1 MAAKETGEIDGS
13 PRTGSNGSP
22 PPLPAR
28 RAEKVSEVVARAIAQ
43 DIANR
48 DLPPGT
54 MLPSEAV
61 MLERYRVG
69 RASLR
74 EGLRILEI
82 QGLITI
88 KPGPGGG
95 PVVAAANSQDFG
107 RMATLHYQGVRAT
120 FRELIEA
127 RMTMETLMARLA
139 AERQDPD
146 LLAELHAVSEA
157 TNDGLENPQE
167 YLDSSKGF
175 HTIIASSS
183 NNRVLN
189 LFARSLQ
196 DVYTAR
202 VSGFL
207 FPPDARERVS
217 KDHDAIIRAIERGD
231 GKKAERLMREHMEEF
246 VALCVERYPGM
257 LDEVVDW
264 R

>member
-1 MAAKETGEIDGS
+1 
-13 PRTGSNGSP
+13 
-22 PPLPAR
+22 
-28 RAEKVSEVVARAIAQ
+28 
-43 DIANR
+43 
-48 DLPPGT
+48 
-54 MLPSEAV
+54 

-107 RMATLHYQGVRAT
+107 RMSTLHYQGVRAT
-120 FRELIEA
+120 FRELIDA
-127 RMTMETLMARLA
+127 RLVMEPLMARLA
-139 AERQDPD
+139 AESGDEA
-146 LLAELHAVSEA
+146 LLEELRGVSEA
-157 TNDGLENPQE
+157 TNEGLDDPRT
-167 YLDSSKGF
+167 YVAGSKGF
-175 HTIIASSS
+175 HSVISESSG
-183 NNRVLN
+183 NRVLN

-196 DVYTAR
+196 DVYAAR

-217 KDHDAIIRAIERGD
+217 RDHDAIIRAIERGD
-231 GKKAERLMREHMEEF
+231 GKRAERLMREHMEEF
-246 VALCVERYPGM
+246 AQLCVERYPGM